1 MPNNMIHWP
10 IVVTRRAAAEPTGVV
25 IRYRGVRS
33 NNNDIHAVLVERFE
47 QSTLH
52 KLSYDD
58 LLRDVRDYTGVP
70 DFTANIPDN
79 HESASGVSV
88 DPQVQGLVERIRDL
102 TRKYLLTS
110 AAPSSGAASP
120 K

>member
-1 MPNNMIHWP
+1 MVPPWWGLD
-10 IVVTRRAAAEPTGVV
+10 V
-25 IRYRGVRS
+25 
-33 NNNDIHAVLVERFE
+33 D
-47 QSTLH
+47 TLDNVFM
-52 KLSYDD
+52 SYDD
-58 LLRDVRDYTGVP
+58 LLQDVRDYTGVP
-70 DFTANIPDN
+70 DFTTNIPDN

-120 K
+120 E

>member
-1 MPNNMIHWP
+1 MVPPWWGLD
-10 IVVTRRAAAEPTGVV
+10 V
-25 IRYRGVRS
+25 
-33 NNNDIHAVLVERFE
+33 D
-47 QSTLH
+47 TLDNVFM
-52 KLSYDD
+52 SYDD
-58 LLRDVRDYTGVP
+58 LLQDVRDYTGVP
-70 DFTANIPDN
+70 DFTTNIPDN
-79 HESASGVSV
+79 HEGASGVSV